1 MVSST
6 VPSAAGRRGAAPERS
21 GRVLVVV
28 GGLPG
33 SGKTTL
39 LRRLLAGDGPAVT
52 ALDSEDVA
60 ARVRRAAP
68 GVPYRLL
75 RPWVHAWHRWRVLRG
90 VAGDVP
96 LVVLTDPWT
105 SRGWRDLVVRATRR
119 SGRSLRLVLLD
130 VPPEL
135 ARDGQRARGRTIPD
149 GRMRRHAARW
159 HRYLARVRTAPAVP
173 GDAVL
178 VVDRQAAGALT
189 WPAALGGT
197 APADGE
203 RRSAPRC

>member
-6 VPSAAGRRGAAPERS
+6 VPSAAGRRGAPPERS
-21 GRVLVVV
+21 GRALLVV

-39 LRRLLAGDGPAVT
+39 LRRLLAHDGPAGT

-60 ARVRRAAP
+60 GRLRRAAP

-75 RPWVHAWHRWRVLRG
+75 RPWVHAWHRWRVLRAVG
-90 VAGDVP
+90 GNAP

-105 SRGWRDLVVRATRR
+105 SRSWRGLVVRAARR

-130 VPPEL
+130 VPPQL
-135 ARDGQRARGRTIPD
+135 AREGQRARGRAVPE
-149 GRMRRHAARW
+149 GRMRRHATRW
-159 HRYLARVRTAPAVP
+159 RRYLARVGATPSA

-178 VVDRQAAGALT
+178 VVDRRAAGELT
-189 WPAALGGT
+189 WAAALGEACPPAGSG
-197 APADGE
+197 APP
-203 RRSAPRC
+203 RRC